1 MRNKYNEQLEQLNN
15 EMIMLGSLCENAI
28 ASAAKSLIDGDMA
41 LTQQVAVLSQQIE
54 QKERDIVSMCLKL
67 LLQQQPVATDL
78 RTVSSALKMVTDM
91 KRIGDQ
97 SADIAEIVRM
107 AHIAESDNMLN
118 IHDMAVAT
126 IKMVT
131 DSIDAFVNQDM
142 EAAMAVI
149 RYDDVVD
156 NCFDVVKGKLIEL
169 FSKPET
175 DGEYAIDLL
184 MIAKYFE
191 RIGDHAVN
199 IAQWVLFSITGK
211 LD

>member
-15 EMIMLGSLCENAI
+15 EMVVLGSLCENAI

-41 LTQQVAVLSQQIE
+41 LTRQVTELSQQIE
-54 QKERDIVSMCLKL
+54 QKERDIVSMCLKI
-67 LLQQQPVATDL
+67 LLQQQPVAADL

-107 AHIAESDNMLN
+107 ANMLN

-142 EAAMAVI
+142 ETAMTVI
-149 RYDDVVD
+149 RYDDEVD
-156 NCFDVVKGKLIEL
+156 NCFDAVKGKLIEL

-199 IAQWVLFSITGK
+199 IAHWVLFSITGK

>member
-15 EMIMLGSLCENAI
+15 EMVVLGSLCENAI

-41 LTQQVAVLSQQIE
+41 LTRQVTELSQQIE
-54 QKERDIVSMCLKL
+54 QKERDIVSMCLKI
-67 LLQQQPVATDL
+67 LLQQQPVAT
-78 RTVSSALKMVTDM
+78 
-91 KRIGDQ
+91 
-97 SADIAEIVRM
+97 
-107 AHIAESDNMLN
+107 
-118 IHDMAVAT
+118 AVAT

-142 EAAMAVI
+142 ETAMTVI

-156 NCFDVVKGKLIEL
+156 NCFDAVKGKLIEL

-199 IAQWVLFSITGK
+199 IAHWVLFSITGK